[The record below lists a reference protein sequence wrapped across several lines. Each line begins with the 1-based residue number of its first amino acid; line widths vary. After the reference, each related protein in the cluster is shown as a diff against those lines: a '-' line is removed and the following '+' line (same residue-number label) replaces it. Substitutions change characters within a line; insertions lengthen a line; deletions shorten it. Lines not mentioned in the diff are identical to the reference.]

1 MVILFVFLACL
12 FAGLT
17 LWETFEAKR
26 RLLAARLEGLTAA
39 SAGKLPVAEGAKGR
53 QGLQWLRSSITSF
66 RPALGLMKRLDAELS
81 RADILLRA
89 EEFLLA
95 VCGVAFLFG
104 VASYAMT
111 QRLAAGVVG
120 AAIGATL
127 PYILLRRAQV
137 RRLHAF
143 NAQIAD
149 ALVVMANTLRAGF
162 GFLQAMEVVRREMP
176 PPISKE
182 FGQALAEMNLGI
194 ATEEALMNLSR
205 RIKSDDLDLVVT
217 AVVIQRTVGGNLAS
231 VLDTIAETIRERVRI
246 KGEIRALTAQGRI
259 SGLVIGLLPVGLA
272 LLLFF
277 ISPGYISFLWSTP
290 TGMMLAGIAVGTE
303 ILGALM
309 IKKIVNIKV

>member
-1 MVILFVFLACL
+1 
-12 FAGLT
+12 
-17 LWETFEAKR
+17 
-26 RLLAARLEGLTAA
+26 
-39 SAGKLPVAEGAKGR
+39 
-53 QGLQWLRSSITSF
+53 
-66 RPALGLMKRLDAELS
+66 
-81 RADILLRA
+81 
-89 EEFLLA
+89 
-95 VCGVAFLFG
+95 
-104 VASYAMT
+104 
-111 QRLAAGVVG
+111 
-120 AAIGATL
+120 
-127 PYILLRRAQV
+127 
-137 RRLHAF
+137 
-143 NAQIAD
+143 
-149 ALVVMANTLRAGF
+149 
-162 GFLQAMEVVRREMP
+162 MEVVRREMP

-194 ATEEALMNLSR
+194 ATEEALMNLTR

-303 ILGALM
+303 ILGVLM

>member
-1 MVILFVFLACL
+1 MVVLFVFLACL
-12 FAGLT
+12 FAGLAF
-17 LWETFEAKR
+17 WETLAAKR
-26 RLLAARLEGLTAA
+26 RLLAARLEELSTGPG
-39 SAGKLPVAEGAKGR
+39 GKAQLVGSGGRR
-53 QGLQWLRSSITSF
+53 QGLQWLRSTIASF

-89 EEFLLA
+89 EEFLLL
-95 VCGVAFLFG
+95 VLSVGLLFG
-104 VASYAMT
+104 AISYGFT
-111 QRLAAGVVG
+111 QRVAAGVVG
-120 AAIGATL
+120 AALGAAL
-127 PYILLRRAQV
+127 PNLLLRRAQV

-149 ALVVMANTLRAGF
+149 ALVIMANTLRAGF

-194 ATEEALMNLSR
+194 PTEEALMNLAR
-205 RIKSDDLDLVVT
+205 RIKSDDLELVIT

-231 VLDTIAETIRERVRI
+231 ILDTIAETIRERVRI

-259 SGLVIGLLPVGLA
+259 SGLIIGLLPVGLA

-277 ISPGYISFLWSTP
+277 ISPGYLSFLWSTP
-290 TGMMLAGIAVGTE
+290 TGLTLAGVAVGAE
-303 ILGALM
+303 ILGALA
-309 IKKIVNIKV
+309 INKIVNIKV